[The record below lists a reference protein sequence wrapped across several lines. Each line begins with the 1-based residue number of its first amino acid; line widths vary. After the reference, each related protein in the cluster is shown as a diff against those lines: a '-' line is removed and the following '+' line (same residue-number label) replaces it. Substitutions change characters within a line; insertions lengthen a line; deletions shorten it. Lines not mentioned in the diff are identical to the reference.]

1 MDTIPLITLCRKEL
15 VRIVRIWTQTLV
27 PPLITTS
34 LYFLIFGKV
43 LGERLGDMDGKT
55 YMQFIAPGLILM
67 ATINSS
73 YSNVSSS
80 FFSAR
85 FSRSIEE
92 MLISPMPRWQIIVG
106 YMSGGLF
113 RGLVVGSIVSA
124 IAFYF
129 ANIPVMYYLASI
141 PLLFF
146 SSAIFSMAGFL
157 NGILARKFDDVAF
170 IPSFVIT
177 PLVYLGGVF
186 YPVSSL
192 PDGWRQVSYLNPIY
206 YLVAGYRDM
215 LLGTSYSPLNA
226 YLNIL
231 MLCGFIFTLFFVN
244 NHLLK
249 KGKGLLQLG

>member
-1 MDTIPLITLCRKEL
+1 L
-15 VRIVRIWTQTLV
+15 VRIVRIWTQTLI

-43 LGERLGDMDGKT
+43 LGERLGSMEGKT

-67 ATINSS
+67 AIINSS

-85 FSRSIEE
+85 FSKSIEE

-106 YMSGGLF
+106 YMCGGIF
-113 RGLVVGSIVSA
+113 RGLVVGSIVS
-124 IAFYF
+124 IVAFHFAKISIQYYF
-129 ANIPVMYYLASI
+129 YSL

-146 SSAIFSMAGFL
+146 SAAIFSMAGFL
-157 NGILARKFDDVAF
+157 NGILAKKFDDVAF

-186 YPVSSL
+186 YPVSNL

-215 LLGTSYSPLNA
+215 LLGTNYSPLNS
-226 YLNIL
+226 YLNIC
-231 MLCGFIFTLFFVN
+231 MLCIFTIALFTVN
-244 NHLLK
+244 NYLLK
-249 KGKGLLQLG
+249 KGRGLLQLG